1 MTKMFSAGALL
12 LLVAACD
19 GDSAPFED
27 AVEVRDLNL
36 TALLTNAPAIS
47 LGERVIAIDQS
58 LQFSVDG
65 RTAAGELVPLSA
77 SERQWAVS
85 NASVATI
92 DSNGLLTARGVGE
105 VSVMLEI
112 GGLAAENYVL
122 DVSDATLQAVTQ
134 IAGDDTLERCL
145 PGTYRATGTFTDTSV
160 RDLGSVDWTLVNP
173 AAGNARTVSNPDGS
187 VQLTGL
193 NPSVVQLVASVD
205 GAASSLSRE
214 VEINDT
220 LMALTISTGLTGL
233 DVGDTLG
240 FVATGTYA
248 DDADTTRQI
257 ANTEAVDWS
266 IIQGTTFASVSNT
279 AGSRG
284 EVTGLAEGQATLS
297 VRCGDIEDT
306 QMFTVFDGD
315 SSSDELSLSED
326 SLVLSLSSN
335 VARQLSVSTGTEF
348 DSSNN
353 VSEQVTW
360 SVSNSGILAIDQ
372 SNDDFALI
380 SAVAE
385 GSTTLTASV
394 SSFDSVSISVTV
406 TDP

>member
-1 MTKMFSAGALL
+1 M
-12 LLVAACD
+12 
-19 GDSAPFED
+19 
-27 AVEVRDLNL
+27 
-36 TALLTNAPAIS
+36 
-47 LGERVIAIDQS
+47 
-58 LQFSVDG
+58 
-65 RTAAGELVPLSA
+65 
-77 SERQWAVS
+77 
-85 NASVATI
+85 
-92 DSNGLLTARGVGE
+92 
-105 VSVMLEI
+105 
-112 GGLAAENYVL
+112 
-122 DVSDATLQAVTQ
+122 
-134 IAGDDTLERCL
+134 
-145 PGTYRATGTFTDTSV
+145 
-160 RDLGSVDWTLVNP
+160 
-173 AAGNARTVSNPDGS
+173 
-187 VQLTGL
+187 
-193 NPSVVQLVASVD
+193 QLVASVD